1 MNPVTPSEL
10 AARSPAATARTGG
23 ADGLSRADVAAAS
36 DGRAADIAKAR
47 MLTRRE
53 ALLNGPILPTML
65 RLAIPTVV
73 VLVVQTLVGVA
84 ETYFVGFLGTDALAG
99 VALVFPVLM
108 LMQMMSNGGVGG
120 GVASAV
126 SRALGAGRKDEADAL
141 VLNALVLAVVF
152 GAVFSAAEF
161 LGGRALYR
169 ALGGQGATLA
179 ASLAYADT
187 VFAGAT
193 LVWIVSLLAAA
204 LRGAGNTVVPAV
216 VIFIG
221 IFVLLPLSPMLIFG
235 WGPFPRLGVAGA
247 GLAVVAYYLVG
258 AAVLIGYLRS
268 GRGTLRLAFDVSR
281 IERRLL
287 ADILRVGG
295 LSAVGTIQAN
305 LTVILV
311 TGIVGLFGTGAIAG
325 YGIASRL
332 DYILIPLLFAL
343 GTAALTMVGTNF
355 GAGQVAR
362 AERIAW
368 IGAFFAAGMTELI
381 GVTAAIFPR
390 AWLSLFSTEPT
401 VLATG
406 ELYLHVVAPFYGI
419 FGFGMLLY
427 FAGQGAGRVL
437 WPVLAGTARLIVAAL
452 VGWIIVVHFGG
463 GLRALFITVAIA
475 SISYG
480 TITAMALRLRGWD
493 RDVRGAGLAEVPK
506 LQSRK

>member
-1 MNPVTPSEL
+1 VPSSEL
-10 AARSPAATARTGG
+10 SVPSPVATAGNGG
-23 ADGLSRADVAAAS
+23 ADGLARTSAPDSRE
-36 DGRAADIAKAR
+36 ADIAKAR
-47 MLTRRE
+47 MLARRQ
-53 ALLNGPILPTML
+53 ALLSGPILPTML
-65 RLAIPTVV
+65 KLAIPTVV

-84 ETYFVGFLGTDALAG
+84 ETYFVSFLGTDALAG

-108 LMQMMSNGGVGG
+108 LMQMMSNGGIGG

-126 SRALGAGRKDEADAL
+126 PRALGAGRKDEAEAL

-152 GAVFSAAEF
+152 GVVFSAAEF
-161 LGGRALYR
+161 LGGATLYR
-169 ALGGQGATLA
+169 ALGGQ
-179 ASLAYADT
+179 LAYAD
-187 VFAGAT
+187 VIFAGAAP
-193 LVWIVSLLAAA
+193 VWIVSLLAAA
-204 LRGAGNTVVPAV
+204 LRGAGNTVVPAAA
-216 VIFIG
+216 IFIG

-235 WGPFPRLGVAGA
+235 WGPFPKLGVAGA
-247 GLAVVAYYLVG
+247 GLAVVTYYLVA

-268 GRGTLRLAFDVSR
+268 GRGTLRLPLDVRR
-281 IERRLL
+281 IEWRLL

-305 LTVILV
+305 LTVIFV
-311 TGIVGLFGTGAIAG
+311 TGIVGSFGTNAIAG

-406 ELYLHVVAPFYGI
+406 ELYLHIVAPFYGI

-427 FAGQGAGRVL
+427 FAGQGAGRVMC
-437 WPVLAGTARLIVAAL
+437 PVLAGTARLILAAF
-452 VGWIIVVHFGG
+452 VGWMIVVHFGG
-463 GLRALFITVAIA
+463 GLRALFITVAVA
-475 SISYG
+475 SIAFG
-480 TITAMALRLRGWD
+480 AITAMALRLRGWD
-493 RDVRGAGLAEVPK
+493 RGIHRADPAEVPK
-506 LQSRK
+506 LPARK

>member
-1 MNPVTPSEL
+1 VPSPV
-10 AARSPAATARTGG
+10 ATAGNGG
-23 ADGLSRADVAAAS
+23 ADGLARISAPDSR
-36 DGRAADIAKAR
+36 GADIAKAR
-47 MLTRRE
+47 MVARRQ
-53 ALLNGPILPTML
+53 ALLSGPILPTML
-65 RLAIPTVV
+65 KLAIPTVV

-84 ETYFVGFLGTDALAG
+84 ETYFVSFLGTDALAG

-108 LMQMMSNGGVGG
+108 LMQMMSNGGIGG

-126 SRALGAGRKDEADAL
+126 SRALGAGRKDEAEAL

-161 LGGRALYR
+161 LGGATLNR
-169 ALGGQGATLA
+169 ALGGQGATLS
-179 ASLAYADT
+179 ASLAYAD
-187 VFAGAT
+187 VIFAGAA

-204 LRGAGNTVVPAV
+204 LRGAGNTVVPAA

-235 WGPFPRLGVAGA
+235 WGPFPKLGVAGA
-247 GLAVVAYYLVG
+247 GLAVVTYYLVA

-268 GRGTLRLAFDVSR
+268 GRGTLRLPLDVRR
-281 IERRLL
+281 IEWRLL

-311 TGIVGLFGTGAIAG
+311 TGIVGLFGTNAIAG

-390 AWLSLFSTEPT
+390 VWLSLFSTEPT

-406 ELYLHVVAPFYGI
+406 ELYLHIVAPFYGI

-427 FAGQGAGRVL
+427 FAGQGAGRVM
-437 WPVLAGTARLIVAAL
+437 WPVLAGTARLILAAF
-452 VGWIIVVHFGG
+452 VGWMIVVHFGG
-463 GLRALFITVAIA
+463 GLRALFITVAVA
-475 SISYG
+475 SITFG
-480 TITAMALRLRGWD
+480 AITAMALRLRGWD
-493 RDVRGAGLAEVPK
+493 RGIHRADPAEVPK
-506 LQSRK
+506 LPARK

>member
-1 MNPVTPSEL
+1 VASSEL
-10 AARSPAATARTGG
+10 SEPAPVSKVRNGG
-23 ADGLSRADVAAAS
+23 ADDLARTSARPAPDS
-36 DGRAADIAKAR
+36 HAADIAKAR
-47 MLTRRE
+47 MLVRRQ
-53 ALLNGPILPTML
+53 ALLNGPILPSML
-65 RLAIPTVV
+65 KLAVPTLV

-84 ETYFVGFLGTDALAG
+84 ETYFVSFLGTDALAG

-108 LMQMMSNGGVGG
+108 LMQMMSNGGIGG

-126 SRALGAGRKDEADAL
+126 ARAVGAGRKDEADAL

-152 GAVFSAAEF
+152 GVVFFAAEL
-161 LGGRALYR
+161 LGGATLYR
-169 ALGGQGATLA
+169 ALGGQGATLS
-179 ASLAYADT
+179 ASRAYAD
-187 VFAGAT
+187 VIFAGAP

-204 LRGAGNTVVPAV
+204 LRGSGNTVVPAA

-221 IFVLLPLSPMLIFG
+221 IFVLLPLSPMLILG
-235 WGPFPRLGVAGA
+235 WGPFPKLGVAGA
-247 GLAVVAYYLVG
+247 GLAVVTYYFV
-258 AAVLIGYLRS
+258 AATVLIGYLRS
-268 GRGTLRLAFDVSR
+268 GRGTLRLPFDVRR

-305 LTVILV
+305 LAVILV
-311 TGIVGLFGTGAIAG
+311 TGIVGSFGTNAIAG

-355 GAGQVAR
+355 GAGQIAR

-406 ELYLHVVAPFYGI
+406 ELYLHTVAPFYGI

-427 FAGQGAGRVL
+427 FAGQGAGRVM
-437 WPVLAGTARLIVAAL
+437 WPVLAGTARLILAGF
-452 VGWIIVVHFGG
+452 VGWMIVVHFGG
-463 GLRALFITVAIA
+463 GLRALFITMAMA
-475 SISYG
+475 SITFG
-480 TITAMALRLRGWD
+480 AITAMALWLRGWD
-493 RDVRGAGLAEVPK
+493 RGIHRAGPAEVPRLPTQK
-506 LQSRK
+506 